1 MLKIP
6 NPVCMCYMC
15 GEGISRNL
23 QGEVGGNSLKEKEM
37 SLKLLRV
44 LKKVTS
50 TKERHEG
57 GWEG

>member
-23 QGEVGGNSLKEKEM
+23 QGEVGGKSLKEKEM

-44 LKKVTS
+44 LKKVIS

-57 GWEG
+57 G